1 MKAYILISAMILALL
16 NGTAMARDIEI
27 GTILQSQPRYQ
38 EQIQKREE
46 GRQEERALQRKE
58 RLERRQ
64 KQSINRQIDR
74 QQQEINRETTQ
85 Q

>member
-46 GRQEERALQRKE
+46 GGRVKSGCRCL
-58 RLERRQ
+58 
-64 KQSINRQIDR
+64 
-74 QQQEINRETTQ
+74 TTR
-85 Q
+85 